1 MPLLFLHFSNLEQVP
16 MRKRRRKKQ
25 NGRRRSSKSSNLV
38 AAMMDKMELPK
49 IRDYISMLELIISTV
64 LIK

>member
-1 MPLLFLHFSNLEQVP
+1 

-25 NGRRRSSKSSNLV
+25 SGRRRSSKSSNLV

-49 IRDYISMLELIISTV
+49 IRDYISMLELILSTV
-64 LIK
+64 LIKQHDGLKCFIRIGM

>member
-1 MPLLFLHFSNLEQVP
+1 

-25 NGRRRSSKSSNLV
+25 SGRRRSSKSSNLV

-64 LIK
+64 NAYQIT